1 MKTSTQIK
9 REGKQLYRLCLID
22 GLLDE
27 TRARQVVQRVIAAHQ
42 RGYVAMLS
50 HFQRLVRLYRE
61 AHTAN
66 IETAV
71 QLPADLQ
78 ATVVNH
84 LANTYGPGIK
94 TQFALKPAL
103 IGGMRIKVGSDVF
116 DGSVQSEL
124 AALEKNFEITAVNG
138 RATVS

>member
-9 REGKQLYRLCLID
+9 REGKQLYRLCLVD

-42 RGYVAMLS
+42 RGYVAILS
-50 HFQRLVRLYRE
+50 HFQRLLRLYRE

-71 QLPADLQ
+71 ELPADLQ
-78 ATVVNH
+78 ATVENR
-84 LANTYGPGIK
+84 LTNIYGQGIK

-103 IGGMRIKVGSDVF
+103 IGGMRIKLGSDVF

-124 AALEKNFEITAVNG
+124 AALEKNFEIHGGKSKGNG
-138 RATVS
+138 

>member
-78 ATVVNH
+78 ATVENR
-84 LANTYGPGIK
+84 LTNIYGLGIK

-103 IGGMRIKVGSDVF
+103 IGGMRIKVGSNVF

>member
-9 REGKQLYRLCLID
+9 RQGKQLYRLCLVD

-78 ATVVNH
+78 ATVENR
-84 LANTYGPGIK
+84 LTNIYGQGIK

-103 IGGMRIKVGSDVF
+103 IGGMRIKVGSNVF

-124 AALEKNFEITAVNG
+124 AALEKNFELTVANR

>member
-9 REGKQLYRLCLID
+9 RQGKQLYRLCLVD

-50 HFQRLVRLYRE
+50 HFQRLVRLYGE

-78 ATVVNH
+78 ATVENR
-84 LANTYGPGIK
+84 LTNIYGQGIK

-103 IGGMRIKVGSDVF
+103 IGGMRIKVGSNVF

-124 AALEKNFEITAVNG
+124 AALEKNFELTAANR

>member
-9 REGKQLYRLCLID
+9 REGKQLYRLCLVD

-42 RGYVAMLS
+42 RGYVAILS
-50 HFQRLVRLYRE
+50 HFQRLLRLYRE

-71 QLPADLQ
+71 ELPADLQ
-78 ATVVNH
+78 ATVENR
-84 LANTYGPGIK
+84 LTNIYGQGIK

-103 IGGMRIKVGSDVF
+103 IGGMRIKVGSNVF

-124 AALEKNFEITAVNG
+124 ELLEKRF
-138 RATVS
+138 

>member
-9 REGKQLYRLCLID
+9 REGKQLYRLCLVD

-66 IETAV
+66 IETAI

-78 ATVVNH
+78 ATVQSRLTNI
-84 LANTYGPGIK
+84 YGPGIK

-103 IGGMRIKVGSDVF
+103 IGGMRIRVGSDVF

-124 AALEKNFEITAVNG
+124 AALEKNFEITAAS
-138 RATVS
+138 RRSTVS

>member
-9 REGKQLYRLCLID
+9 RAGKQLYRLCLVD

-27 TRARQVVQRVIAAHQ
+27 TRARQVVQLVMATHQ
-42 RGYVAMLS
+42 RGYLAMLS

-71 QLPADLQ
+71 QLPADLRD
-78 ATVVNH
+78 TVENR
-84 LANTYGPGIK
+84 LTNLYGPGVK
-94 TQFALKPAL
+94 TQFALKPEL

-116 DGSVQSEL
+116 DGSVRSEL
-124 AALEKNFEITAVNG
+124 AALEKNFGFAAANRSGNG
-138 RATVS
+138 

>member
-9 REGKQLYRLCLID
+9 REGKQLYRLCLVD

-42 RGYVAMLS
+42 RGYVAILS
-50 HFQRLVRLYRE
+50 HFQRLLRLYRE

-71 QLPADLQ
+71 ELPADLQ
-78 ATVVNH
+78 ATVENR
-84 LANTYGPGIK
+84 LTNIYGLGIK

-103 IGGMRIKVGSDVF
+103 IGGMRIKLGSDVF

-124 AALEKNFEITAVNG
+124 AALEKNFEIHGGKSKGNG
-138 RATVS
+138 